1 MTSTRS
7 TGTASFSEGRATLS
21 VRLDEPVDLLRELEE
36 SAPFEFNIRRTAGDN
51 LILDVDEDQG
61 PEQRAA

>member
-1 MTSTRS
+1 MN
-7 TGTASFSEGRATLS
+7 LNQ
-21 VRLDEPVDLLRELEE
+21 PVDLLRELEE
-36 SAPFEFNIRRTAGDN
+36 LSALDFKVRHTAGDN

>member
-1 MTSTRS
+1 MH
-7 TGTASFSEGRATLS
+7 
-21 VRLDEPVDLLRELEE
+21 LDEPVDLLRELEE
-36 SAPFEFNIRRTAGDN
+36 SAPMEFRVRRTSDDN